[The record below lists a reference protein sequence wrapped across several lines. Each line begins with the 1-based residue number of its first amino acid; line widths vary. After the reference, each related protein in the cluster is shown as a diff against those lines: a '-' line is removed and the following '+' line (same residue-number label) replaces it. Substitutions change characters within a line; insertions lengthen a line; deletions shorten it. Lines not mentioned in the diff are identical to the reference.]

1 MTAILDRI
9 QSVRNKLDS
18 FENIDQLKDYIST
31 LSFDDKFALEILL
44 ESWKNLKSFIA
55 ERNDVDDVDD
65 DLMIWLETLGIY
77 LTVSDEDRKRESKEK
92 IKTRKEKYEST
103 IKTYQQVKEDPVLKD
118 FLIKDLELFKKLLVN
133 QRMLIELKNKR
144 VRDLTEIKRW
154 LKPIVKNLKK
164 RGWNKTQQ
172 TDFLYD
178 LFCSFNYENCRNIDP
193 ESYKKKLLM
202 TIHRL

>member
-18 FENIDQLKDYIST
+18 FENIDQAQDYFSTISY
-31 LSFDDKFALEILL
+31 DDYLALEIFLKC
-44 ESWKNLKSFIA
+44 WKNLKLFIA
-55 ERNDVDDVDD
+55 ERNDVDD
-65 DLMIWLETLGIY
+65 DLMIWLEILGIY
-77 LTVSDEDRKRESKEK
+77 LTVPDEDRKRESKEK

-118 FLIKDLELFKKLLVN
+118 FLIEDLELFKKLLVN

-144 VRDLTEIKRW
+144 VRDLTEIKRY
-154 LKPIVKNLKK
+154 LKPIVKNLKE

-193 ESYKKKLLM
+193 ESYKKKLWM

>member
-18 FENIDQLKDYIST
+18 FENIDQAQDYFSTISYDDYLALNIFLKC
-31 LSFDDKFALEILL
+31 
-44 ESWKNLKSFIA
+44 WKNLKLFIA
-55 ERNDVDDVDD
+55 ERNDVDD
-65 DLMIWLETLGIY
+65 DLMIWLEILGIY
-77 LTVSDEDRKRESKEK
+77 LTVPDEDRKSESKEK

-144 VRDLTEIKRW
+144 VRDLTEIKRY
-154 LKPIVKNLKK
+154 LKPIVKNLKE

-193 ESYKKKLLM
+193 ESYKKKLWM

>member
-18 FENIDQLKDYIST
+18 FENIDQAQDYIST
-31 LSFDDKFALEILL
+31 LSSDDYFALKIFLK
-44 ESWKNLKSFIA
+44 SWKNLKSFIA
-55 ERNDVDDVDD
+55 KRNDVDDE
-65 DLMIWLETLGIY
+65 LMIWLEILGIY
-77 LTVSDEDRKRESKEK
+77 LTVPDEDRKRESKEK

-144 VRDLTEIKRW
+144 VRDLTEIKRY
-154 LKPIVKNLKK
+154 LKPIVKNLKE
-164 RGWNKTQQ
+164 RGLNKTQQ

-193 ESYKKKLLM
+193 ESYKNKIWVM
-202 TIHRL
+202 IHRL

>member
-1 MTAILDRI
+1 M
-9 QSVRNKLDS
+9 
-18 FENIDQLKDYIST
+18 
-31 LSFDDKFALEILL
+31 
-44 ESWKNLKSFIA
+44 KNLKSFIA
-55 ERNDVDDVDD
+55 ERNDVDD

-144 VRDLTEIKRW
+144 VRDLTEIKRY
-154 LKPIVKNLKK
+154 LKPIIKNLKE

-172 TDFLYD
+172 TEFFYD
-178 LFCSFNYENCRNIDP
+178 LFYSFDYDNCRNIDP
-193 ESYKKKLLM
+193 KSFKKKLWM

>member
-18 FENIDQLKDYIST
+18 FENIDQAQDYIST
-31 LSFDDKFALEILL
+31 LSSDDYFALKIFLK
-44 ESWKNLKSFIA
+44 SWKNLKSFIA
-55 ERNDVDDVDD
+55 KRNDVDDE
-65 DLMIWLETLGIY
+65 LMIWLEILGIY
-77 LTVSDEDRKRESKEK
+77 LTVPDDDRKKESKEK

-144 VRDLTEIKRW
+144 VRDLTEIKRY
-154 LKPIVKNLKK
+154 LKPIVKNLKE
-164 RGWNKTQQ
+164 RDWNKTQQ
-172 TDFLYD
+172 TDFIYD
-178 LFCSFNYENCRNIDP
+178 LFYSFNYDNCRNIDP
-193 ESYKKKLLM
+193 ESYKKKLWM